1 MIRAGFGIFYD
12 AFSQDFFMGH
22 LPYNCVFCPGPA
34 YNPFGP
40 DPIYS
45 VSPTGMLSSGVPAF
59 STPGTSPAGDVF
71 AADRNIRT
79 PYMENFN
86 LNLQQQLTNN
96 VTLQVGY
103 VGSEGHKLFRFR
115 DLDQPNQSVIMA
127 TDLAFAG
134 ATPGCVSGGVVVGGP
149 GCISAYN
156 SASRVYPNNPYGA
169 FYVNYEESSANS
181 NYNSLQASL
190 RMMGWHG
197 VTSIVNYVWSHSLDT
212 ASDGEDFVPNA
223 AQPNNSTNPALEY
236 GNSNFD
242 IRNRFTWIAGYQLP
256 NRGGNFQR
264 WKNGW
269 GLDSTVT
276 LQDGQ
281 PFQLNYNFEG
291 DFSGSGQG
299 FDRPDVV
306 APIHTTS
313 DPANFISLGSFAI
326 PCTPTSTALSGA
338 SSGTEQDCLPG
349 TRHFGDLGRNSLRGP
364 SFKQWDFSVHKDTAL
379 TERVNMQL
387 RAEFFNIL
395 NHPNFANPLLPLF
408 IADAAQQGFA
418 IANGREVGAGA
429 YAIGATGDVGI
440 GNPFLGGGGPRGIQL
455 AMKLSF

>member
-149 GCISAYN
+149 GCIPAYN